1 MALFQQKGF
10 HYFTMHQDMKLIFQM
25 CINVLNVLLVHLT
38 CQHSNIVWVI
48 IIWSLTVVTLS
59 STLVLKLKNEHRMT
73 IIIII
78 ECTLGF
84 NLSVSTTFYYIH
96 TLCIWT
102 TYKKSCNSFHSLLL
116 TTLWCATNWNIVFWY
131 LRHAAMYKSIAHQI
145 FIRTVAVIQAVLF
158 FATNYIFPAVIV

>member
-73 IIIII
+73 IIIMSAHSA
-78 ECTLGF
+78 L
-84 NLSVSTTFYYIH
+84 
-96 TLCIWT
+96 IWV
-102 TYKKSCNSFHSLLL
+102 YLLPF
-116 TTLWCATNWNIVFWY
+116 T
-131 LRHAAMYKSIAHQI
+131 I
-145 FIRTVAVIQAVLF
+145 FIHCVSGRHIKRAVILFIPCYWPHYDVQPTETLFSGTSDMQPCIKVLHIK
-158 FATNYIFPAVIV
+158 YLYVL